1 VADFRAFLGVKDSC
15 VLPYFGGTRVDTAE
29 RRLRVSGE
37 RELEPGWWKFRIE
50 GRRAV
55 PVEPASA
62 AELDALP
69 RLRGHWVDSW
79 IVMDGRQLVRVALLP
94 EDEPPALART
104 FGRRWYSGDV
114 LFDALDFDDDAEV
127 AARTALDEQR
137 PLGELRGVVPSLR
150 VAFGVALGS
159 VIAGELGVPVSVRE
173 LVPRAVAIAERGRD
187 GVREWL
193 DELAAE
199 RQRAAEETRR
209 RAEQL
214 RLEAAAGT
222 ARELARDDDPVRRA
236 DEALDGAKA
245 RMLSCRRLERG
256 TRLDVTYEVD
266 GARILS
272 IVDART
278 LQVIDP
284 GVCLGHDGEYRV
296 LTLDA
301 MPSVVREAI
310 ETGRLNILRRA

>member
-1 VADFRAFLGVKDSC
+1 MADFRAFLTVKPPV

-29 RRLRVSGE
+29 RRLRIDHQ
-37 RELEPGWWKFRIE
+37 RELAAGWWRFRIE

-55 PVEPASA
+55 PVEPASP
-62 AELDALP
+62 AELGALP
-69 RLRGHWVDSW
+69 RLRGHWVDGW
-79 IVMDGRQLVRVALLP
+79 IVIDGRQLARVALLP

-114 LFDALDFDDDAEV
+114 IFDALDFDDDAEV
-127 AARTALDEQR
+127 EARRALDERR
-137 PLGELRGVVPSLR
+137 PLGEQRGVVPSLR
-150 VAFGVALGS
+150 IAFGVALGGI
-159 VIAGELGVPVSVRE
+159 VARELGVPVSVRE
-173 LVPRAVAIAERGRD
+173 LVPRAVAIADRGRD
-187 GVREWL
+187 AVREWV

-199 RQRAAEETRR
+199 RRRAEEAARR

-214 RLEAAAGT
+214 RLEVAAGT
-222 ARELARDDDPVRRA
+222 AREKARHGDPVRRA

-256 TRLDVTYEVD
+256 ARLDVTYEVD

-272 IVDART
+272 IVDAET

-284 GVCLGHDGEYRV
+284 GVCLGHDGEFRV